1 MKTKF
6 TFANKAS
13 LFMSS
18 KNKQTRVINTQFR
31 PILNELFVLDVKLRF
46 QIVKFYIPFLQFKIK
61 SELVKNEISRSFQ
74 LPYLQ
79 HLN

>member
-31 PILNELFVLDVKLRF
+31 PILNELFVLDKLRF
-46 QIVKFYIPFLQFKIK
+46 QIVKFYISFLQFKIK